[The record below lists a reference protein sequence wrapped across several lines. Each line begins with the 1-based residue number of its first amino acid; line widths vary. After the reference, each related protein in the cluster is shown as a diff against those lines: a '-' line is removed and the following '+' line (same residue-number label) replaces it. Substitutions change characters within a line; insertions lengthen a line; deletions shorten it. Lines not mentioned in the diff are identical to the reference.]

1 MKKIN
6 KDTILNIILVV
17 GIVGILVSGFMVGRT
32 AYLSHKH
39 QKNFKKISSL
49 APLPPINENDTEGIN
64 KVTGFFDSLK
74 AQNPDISAYIKIPDT
89 QIDYPVMLT
98 PDDEEY
104 YLRRDFNKKYSYYG
118 TPFFETDASS
128 DGGVKIIYGHHI
140 TGKKMF
146 GELLYYES
154 KSYMMSHKDVHLYD
168 ENGDNAYTVFASF
181 YTTGDDKHGIYTK
194 GANGL
199 YNKADFDSYINQ
211 IKAIASAY
219 NTEVNLEI
227 GDEILLL
234 STCEYSQHVG
244 RFVVAAVK
252 NK

>member
-1 MKKIN
+1 MN
-6 KDTILNIILVV
+6 KNTVLNIILGVAIA
-17 GIVGILVSGFMVGRT
+17 GLLVSGFMVGRT
-32 AYLSHKH
+32 MYLSHKH
-39 QKNFKKISSL
+39 SKNFEKISSL
-49 APLPPINENDTEGIN
+49 APLPPLNENDTEGKN
-64 KVTGFFDSLK
+64 QVTSFFDSLEQK
-74 AQNPDISAYIKIPDT
+74 NPDVAAYIKIPNT

-104 YLRRDFNKKYSYYG
+104 YLRRDFDKKSSYYG
-118 TPFFETDASS
+118 TPFFETDCAS

-140 TGKKMF
+140 SGKKMF
-146 GELLYYES
+146 GELLYYDS
-154 KSYMMSHKDVHLYD
+154 KSYLMSHKEVHLYD
-168 ENGDNAYTVFASF
+168 ETGDNVYTVFASF

-199 YNKADFDSYINQ
+199 YNKDDFDAYINQ

-219 NTEVNLEI
+219 NTEVTLEI

-252 NK
+252 QQ